1 MTERLTPTDPARI
14 GGHRLLARLGTG
26 GMGVV
31 YLGRADSGG
40 LAAVKVILP
49 EYADQP
55 EFRTRFRREVAA
67 ARRVDSPW
75 AVPVTG
81 ADPDAPAPWLA
92 TAFVPGPSLAE
103 AVAACGPLST
113 HGVRALGGMLA
124 RALTAVHDAGLVHR
138 DIKPG
143 NVLLAVDGPRLIDF
157 GIARAAEETALTSA
171 DMVVGTPGF
180 LAPEQARAEP
190 ATPASDVFALGCL
203 LSYARTGRP
212 PFGTG
217 AVDALL
223 YRTVHDAP
231 DLDGVPDD
239 LRPLLERCLAKDPAT
254 RPTARELE
262 AALADETPRATF
274 GDPPQATADD
284 PPRNTADWLPDTVV
298 RLIADR
304 SAALLDLPD
313 IEATAL
319 DPSTRLR
326 TPEVPP
332 AHPDTPDAVAHA
344 DLPTEPA
351 GATPPADRPKSS
363 RRRFLLLG
371 GGAAL
376 LAAGGG
382 AAAWA
387 ALRDDDPAPAA
398 SPGARRWVLG
408 VQADLTGPQRAVG
421 QAQERGVRLAVE
433 QFNARAAR
441 PFTLALDT
449 ADDQG
454 DPERAAVVARSL
466 AADRDLLAVIGSTGD
481 ATTGAS
487 LDSYD
492 ERLVPQLTASS
503 AQSVYGTSEPRHFL
517 QAVPG
522 YTQLPTTAAVS
533 LHTQGARDVGVLI
546 DRGGGIPAWELGHTM
561 FQSLG
566 LLDVTVTPKVVPQL
580 AQDLRPVVTE
590 LLAAR
595 PDTVVYTGTPDR
607 AAAVARALADA
618 DYDGLRV
625 LGHPAAQPEFLTLA
639 GPAADGWQTFTP
651 YIDPSAEP
659 VRAFATAYRER
670 YGAAPP
676 YWAAEA
682 YDVARMV
689 ITRITEAG
697 GRPSRDTLYD
707 LLVGGTYQGLV
718 RTYAFD
724 AEYRWLTGYEVFRY
738 EVKGGR
744 YSYAGK
750 VDL

>member
-1 MTERLTPTDPARI
+1 MTEQLAPSDPARI
-14 GGHRLLARLGTG
+14 GGHRLLARLGAG

-31 YLGRADSGG
+31 YLGRAESGE

-55 EFRTRFRREVAA
+55 EFRARFRREVAA

-103 AVAACGPLST
+103 AVAACGPLPPR
-113 HGVRALGGMLA
+113 GVRVLGRMLA

-138 DIKPG
+138 DVKPG

-180 LAPEQARAEP
+180 LAPEQARAHP
-190 ATPASDVFALGCL
+190 ATPASDVFSLGCL
-203 LSYARTGRP
+203 LSYAATGRP

-223 YRTVHDAP
+223 YRTVHDEP
-231 DLDGVPDD
+231 DLDRLPDG
-239 LRPLLERCLAKDPAT
+239 LRELLERCLAKDPAN
-254 RPTARELE
+254 RPTAREVDE
-262 AALADETPRATF
+262 ALGEDTPADTS
-274 GDPPQATADD
+274 
-284 PPRNTADWLPDTVV
+284 DWLPDDVL

-304 SAALLDLPD
+304 SAAMLALPD

-319 DPSTRLR
+319 DAR
-326 TPEVPP
+326 
-332 AHPDTPDAVAHA
+332 A
-344 DLPTEPA
+344 DERPTEAPGEA
-351 GATPPADRPKSS
+351 SQRTGS
-363 RRRFLLLG
+363 RRRFLLL

-382 AAAWA
+382 AAFWA
-387 ALRDDDPAPAA
+387 SRRNEDPAPA
-398 SPGARRWVLG
+398 ARRWVLG

-433 QFNARAAR
+433 QFNARDDK
-441 PFTLALDT
+441 PFTLTLKV
-449 ADDQG
+449 ADDGG
-454 DPERAAVVARSL
+454 DETRAARTAQVL

-481 ATTGAS
+481 RTTGAS
-487 LDSYD
+487 LDTYD
-492 ERLVPQLTASS
+492 AELVPQLTASS
-503 AQSVYGTSEPRHFL
+503 AQEAYGTSQPRHFL

-522 YTQLPTTAAVS
+522 YGVSPALIALQLGKA
-533 LHTQGARDVGVLI
+533 GAKRAGVLI
-546 DRGGGIPAWELGHTM
+546 DRDGGIAAWQLGHTT

-566 LLDVTVTPKVVPQL
+566 VMEIPAEPRVVPRL
-580 AQDLRPVVTE
+580 AGHLAPVVAQM
-590 LLAAR
+590 LAR
-595 PDTVVYTGTPDR
+595 EPDGFVYTGTPAR
-607 AAAVARALADA
+607 AAAVARALAEQRFT
-618 DYDGLRV
+618 GVRI
-625 LGHPAAQPEFLTLA
+625 LGYPAADQEFLTAA
-639 GPAADGWQTFTP
+639 GPAAEGWQIFAP
-651 YIDPSAEP
+651 YIDPAAAR
-659 VRAFATAYRER
+659 VRSFATAYRRR
-670 YGAAPP
+670 YGSAPP

-689 ITRITEAG
+689 ITRVAQAG
-697 GRPSRDTLYD
+697 GRPSRTRLYG
-707 LLVGGTYQGLV
+707 LLAKGTYKGLV

-724 AEYRWLTGYEVFRY
+724 KNRILKGYDVFRY

-744 YSYAGK
+744 YAYAGEAA
-750 VDL
+750 L